1 MRLSCTHASN
11 EAAFNDEAGLEL
23 LGLPT
28 AALFVVQTVSV
39 WPRLV
44 HRLHARLRWCAKP
57 RRHMGGAEPALPDG
71 DYEKPEGQDLS
82 QYSRMM
88 AAIHSSHRTG
98 NDIRFVKL
106 PLVLTDRRLYAGAI
120 AQFCCLTTALELA
133 LARQVRRRE
142 PGARCAPTALP
153 HSRSLATP
161 PEQ

>member
-98 NDIRFVKL
+98 NDIRF
-106 PLVLTDRRLYAGAI
+106 
-120 AQFCCLTTALELA
+120 AL
-133 LARQVRRRE
+133 RRRNRAVLLPDHG
-142 PGARCAPTALP
+142 PGARPRAAGAPAGAGRALRADRT
-153 HSRSLATP
+153 SA
-161 PEQ
+161 